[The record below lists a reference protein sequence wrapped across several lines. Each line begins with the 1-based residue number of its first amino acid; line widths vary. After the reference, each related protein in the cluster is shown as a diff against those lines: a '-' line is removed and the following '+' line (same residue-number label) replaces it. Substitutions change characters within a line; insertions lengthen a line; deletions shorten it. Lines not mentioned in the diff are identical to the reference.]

1 MTHDRRYS
9 EDEVAQILEAA
20 TDPQAAGDRSLAP
33 GPPGDGIT
41 LAELQDI
48 GREVGIPEESI
59 ELAASRLD
67 SPAVTGSPAV
77 KFLGRPIGVGRTVY
91 LDRSLS
97 DREWDRFVV
106 DLRETFN
113 ARGTLRQEGSLRQ
126 WTNGNLQA
134 LLEPTDSGERLRLKT
149 LKGDARASLLMG
161 ATLST
166 LSAVALVQATLGASG
181 GGPSWFA
188 ILGFLLFGG
197 FIFGRQWFR
206 LPRWAATRERQMEE
220 VSGRLVAALSAADRA
235 DETGNG

>member
-20 TDPQAAGDRSLAP
+20 TDPQAAGDRSLPP

-97 DREWDRFVV
+97 DREWDRVVV

-149 LKGDARASLLMG
+149 VKSSARTSILMG
-161 ATLST
+161 GTMLTLF
-166 LSAVALVQATLGASG
+166 ALYAAGILVGGEAAGFVTLGLAWLVGAS
-181 GGPSWFA
+181 F
-188 ILGFLLFGG
+188 LG
-197 FIFGRQWFR
+197 RYWFR

-235 DETGNG
+235 DETGKD